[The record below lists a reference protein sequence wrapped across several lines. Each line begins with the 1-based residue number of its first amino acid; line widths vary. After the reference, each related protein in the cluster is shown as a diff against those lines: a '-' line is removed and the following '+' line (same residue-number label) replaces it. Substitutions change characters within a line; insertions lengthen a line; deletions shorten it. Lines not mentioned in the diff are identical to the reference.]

1 MSAPEPAENRHRITV
16 RILVILAS
24 LLAFLAIFTSW
35 IERQALDTDNWTDTS
50 GKLLEDETI
59 SDAVA
64 IYTVDQLFLKV
75 NIAKALDKRL
85 PEPLKPL
92 AAPLSSG
99 ARELGTRA
107 AEQALR
113 SARIQSLW
121 KDANRVAHAQLLEI
135 LEGDNETIST
145 ETGRVV
151 LDLRPIV
158 LQLAQRVGVEKQ
170 AEQRLPQNIA
180 ELEIADAKQ
189 LDTARTITR
198 ALKGLAWL
206 FSIGTLVLFAGAA
219 YLAKGRRWIVVL
231 GYGLGLI
238 AAGLAAIAVR
248 SVTSGLVVDS
258 LAKSEEAR
266 PPAEDAWTIATSLL
280 GGIATSVIAVGV
292 LFTLAS
298 FLASP
303 ASGAVTIRQA
313 LAPTFRERPGIV
325 WAVFGAVSLLYLVIS
340 PPDGTRPLVVAL
352 SLIVLAGVGIEA
364 LSRKTAREFP
374 DAKRGEWLLQ
384 MRQRARRARV
394 EASRRIGSAMRELSD
409 EDRDPDEVRLE
420 RLERLGDLK
429 QKGVLTG
436 DEFEAEKKRVLA
448 GSVE

>member
-1 MSAPEPAENRHRITV
+1 MSAPEPAENRHRIAV

-158 LQLAQRVGVEKQ
+158 LQLAQRIGVEKQ
-170 AEQRLPQNIA
+170 AEQRLPENIA

-266 PPAEDAWTIATSLL
+266 PPAEDAWTIGTSLL
-280 GGIATSVIAVGV
+280 GGIATSVIALGV
-292 LFTLAS
+292 LFTVAS

-303 ASGAVTIRQA
+303 ASGAVTVRQA

-364 LSRKTAREFP
+364 LRRKTAREFP
-374 DAKRGEWLLQ
+374 DARRGEWLLQ

-429 QKGVLTG
+429 EKGVLTG

>member
-1 MSAPEPAENRHRITV
+1 MSAPEPTENRHRITV

-64 IYTVDQLFLKV
+64 IYTVDQLFVKV

-158 LQLAQRVGVEKQ
+158 LQLAQRIGVEKQ

-266 PPAEDAWTIATSLL
+266 PPAEDAWTIGTSLL
-280 GGIATSVIAVGV
+280 SGIATSVIAVGV

-303 ASGAVTIRQA
+303 AGGAVTVRQA

-340 PPDGTRPLVVAL
+340 PPDGIRPLVVAL

-429 QKGVLTG
+429 EKGVLTG
-436 DEFEAEKKRVLA
+436 DEFAAEKKRVLA